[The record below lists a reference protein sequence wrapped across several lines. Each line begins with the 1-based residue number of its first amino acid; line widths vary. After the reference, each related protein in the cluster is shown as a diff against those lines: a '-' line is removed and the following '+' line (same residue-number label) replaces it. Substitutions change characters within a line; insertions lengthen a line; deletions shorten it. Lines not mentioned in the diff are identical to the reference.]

1 MTAYLWPILF
11 ALFVWWFSTG
21 AIIYLDGLPM
31 KTFKWSMAGATAILA
46 ASLAGLAISSG
57 DVSVQGAY
65 VAFASALGV
74 WAWHEISF
82 YMGYVTGPRK
92 HACADGCKGWAHLG
106 HALMV
111 SLWHE
116 LAIIASFAGILA
128 LTWGGENQV
137 GLWTFVILWWMHE
150 SARLNVVLGV
160 RNVNAQFLPAHLA
173 YLKSFLAVKPMN
185 LLFPVSV
192 TVSTV
197 ICAVMA
203 TEAALAT
210 DPFRQAGFTFLATMM
225 ALAILEHWFLV
236 LPLPS
241 EGLWNWS
248 MKSRER
254 AGAEAKRHAPQ
265 THDQTLVLAHTHSHA
280 HSHTHTHT
288 HTHSPVPVAR
298 LRSVH

>member
-1 MTAYLWPILF
+1 VTAYLWPIVF

-21 AIIYLDGLPM
+21 AIIYLDGLPVR
-31 KTFKWSMAGATAILA
+31 TFKWSMLGATALFGAALYALA
-46 ASLAGLAISSG
+46 ASSADAT
-57 DVSVQGAY
+57 VQGAY
-65 VAFASALGV
+65 IAFASALAV

-92 HACADGCKGWAHLG
+92 HACREGCSGWAHLG
-106 HALMV
+106 HALQV

-116 LAIIASFAGILA
+116 LAIVASFVAVAA
-128 LTWGGENQV
+128 LTWGGANEI

-160 RNVNAQFLPAHLA
+160 RNVNAHFLPPHLA
-173 YLKSFLAVKPMN
+173 YLKSFLNQKPMN

-197 ICAVMA
+197 ICAVLG

-210 DPFRQAGFTFLATMM
+210 DPFEQAGFTFLATMM
-225 ALAILEHWFLV
+225 TLAIVEHWFLV

-241 EGLWNWS
+241 EQMWNWS
-248 MKSRER
+248 LKSRETMKR
-254 AGAEAKRHAPQ
+254 PQDMRLDSGHCHDAPHRHDHAKH
-265 THDQTLVLAHTHSHA
+265 
-280 HSHTHTHT
+280 
-288 HTHSPVPVAR
+288 HSPATIPR
-298 LRSVH
+298 LGSVH

>member
-1 MTAYLWPILF
+1 VTAYLWPIVF

-21 AIIYLDGLPM
+21 AIIYLDGLPVR
-31 KTFKWSMAGATAILA
+31 TFKWSMVGATALFGA
-46 ASLAGLAISSG
+46 ALYGLAVSSG
-57 DVSVQGAY
+57 DTSVQGAY
-65 VAFASALGV
+65 IAFASALAA

-92 HACADGCKGWAHLG
+92 HACKEGCSGWAHLG
-106 HALMV
+106 HALQV

-116 LAIIASFAGILA
+116 LAIVASFLVVLA
-128 LTWGGENQV
+128 LTWGGTNEI

-160 RNVNAQFLPAHLA
+160 RNVNAHFLPPHLA
-173 YLKSFLAVKPMN
+173 YLKSFLNQKPMN

-197 ICAVMA
+197 ICAVLG

-210 DPFRQAGFTFLATMM
+210 DPFEQAGYTFLATMM
-225 ALAILEHWFLV
+225 TLAIVEHWFLV

-241 EGLWNWS
+241 EQMWS
-248 MKSRER
+248 WSLKSRET
-254 AGAEAKRHAPQ
+254 AKRPNDMRLDSAYCHDAPHRHDHAK
-265 THDQTLVLAHTHSHA
+265 H
-280 HSHTHTHT
+280 
-288 HTHSPVPVAR
+288 HSPATIPR
-298 LRSVH
+298 LGSVH